1 MFQFEFIKI
10 IFSYGIWM
18 AGSVYGIR
26 EKVKGTNGL
35 LLLGSSII
43 ATIVFNYFF
52 NYLNKKISQKHRYYE
67 KIHKFQEAHRIYCKI
82 NAENS
87 NF

>member
-1 MFQFEFIKI
+1 
-10 IFSYGIWM
+10 M

-26 EKVKGTNGL
+26 EKVKGTNGF

-67 KIHKFQEAHRIYCKI
+67 KKYI
-82 NAENS
+82 NFKKHIA
-87 NF
+87 FIVK